1 MPQLPARY
9 SFGVEDTDQGRVW
22 CCVPRWAGC
31 LFNQRIITSAIRLVT
46 LLPNGLKEED
56 LKPVFAHKRVNVRSS
71 RLALGF
77 TLAGLAV
84 TGTVA
89 QAQSW
94 NINFAG
100 RDATDEYVT
109 VADGTDPIGMG
120 GGTWNNLISPGGSW
134 SWDPS
139 SPLSI
144 VEADGGTSI
153 NLDWGPSG
161 SLRDHDANISG
172 TYTDLN
178 KGWFGHWDNFE
189 QTLNFTNIPAGT
201 YDVTV
206 YFTWI
211 WNENS
216 VDYEITTGTGS
227 DLGTKTLYPDQS
239 TAASYNQYVEG
250 NNFLVFENVSPD
262 SGNLD
267 LHIFNTE
274 DGGISAIQITTRQ
287 PTLTVVVNT
296 ITGEAELKNMADEA
310 VTFDYYLIGSAA
322 GALDANTWNSM
333 DDQEAD
339 PAGFGW
345 VEAGGSNDTQLA
357 ELNLT
362 DAITL
367 AANESVSLGDAFDT
381 TVFGSGI
388 DGDLTFRYGV
398 PGRSALGYGVVTY
411 VTSIPGDL
419 DGDGFVGLSD
429 LDLILN
435 NWNMTIPDGDP
446 AADPSGD
453 DFVGLDDLDIV
464 LNNWNAGTPP
474 TVAVPEPAS
483 MAMGLLGAGL
493 CVLRRR

>member
-1 MPQLPARY
+1 MP
-9 SFGVEDTDQGRVW
+9 
-22 CCVPRWAGC
+22 AGM
-31 LFNQRIITSAIRLVT
+31 
-46 LLPNGLKEED
+46 KEED
-56 LKPVFAHKRVNVRSS
+56 LKPVSTLNRINAGSS
-71 RLALGF
+71 CLAWGLAL
-77 TLAGLAV
+77 AGVAV
-84 TGTVA
+84 TGSVA

-100 RDATDEYVT
+100 RNATNEYVL
-109 VADGTDPIGMG
+109 VADDTDPIGMG
-120 GGTWNNLISPGGSW
+120 GGVWNNVMSPTS
-134 SWDPS
+134 SFSYDPA
-139 SPLSI
+139 SPLTI

-161 SLRDHDANISG
+161 SLLDHDANTSG
-172 TYTDLN
+172 TYTDMN

-189 QTLNFTNIPAGT
+189 QTLNFTNMPAGT

-206 YFTWI
+206 YFTWL
-211 WNENS
+211 WNEYS
-216 VDYEITTGTGS
+216 VDYEITQGIGS

-239 TAASYNQYVEG
+239 TAASYDQYVEG

-322 GALDANTWNSM
+322 GALDPSTWNSM

-339 PAGFGW
+339 AAGLGW
-345 VEAGGSNDTQLA
+345 VEAGGSSVTQLA

-381 TVFGSGI
+381 SVFGSGI

-398 PGRSALGYGVVTY
+398 PDRSALGYGVVTY

-435 NWNMTIPDGDP
+435 NWNMTIPEGNP

-474 TVAVPEPAS
+474 SVAVPEPAS
-483 MAMGLLGAGL
+483 LMMGLLGT
-493 CVLRRR
+493 CVLIRRRH